1 MHDMLNSLLAV
12 LASLFAWSIL
22 SEMFL
27 RYDIYIHL
35 VEKGNDE
42 RTRHATPL
50 PNLRVW
56 NRLVKS
62 SGLSVAAL
70 ALLME
75 KVGFVLVDSLN

>member
-1 MHDMLNSLLAV
+1 M
-12 LASLFAWSIL
+12 
-22 SEMFL
+22 
-27 RYDIYIHL
+27 IYIHL

-50 PNLRVW
+50 PNVHVW

-70 ALLME
+70 ALLMKE
-75 KVGFVLVDSLN
+75 VGFVVVESLN